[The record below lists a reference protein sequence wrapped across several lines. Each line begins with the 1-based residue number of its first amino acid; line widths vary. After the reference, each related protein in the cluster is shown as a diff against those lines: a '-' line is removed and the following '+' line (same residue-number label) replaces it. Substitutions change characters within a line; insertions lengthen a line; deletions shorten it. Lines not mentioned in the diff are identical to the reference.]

1 MAGDQSVW
9 AEGEVDSSGAERG
22 QLGLEEGVGIGEEV
36 GWPKAGETVEYDIGG
51 CVEARSGEGEDVGLW
66 GVGVEGETEQEEEDD
81 AAEEDV
87 QGPAGGGGERSG
99 GRSTGD
105 RDAQTPVGGDQAWEE
120 DWTEEDEEGLDAI
133 RGLDMGE
140 TMRRWCTYVPQEI
153 AIAIFAARFS
163 SSTSFGRD
171 ISATQ
176 CWMLSWRVGSVK
188 VSSSALYSRWVF
200 VCRTSTLQLV

>member
-9 AEGEVDSSGAERG
+9 AEGEVDSSGAEGG

-36 GWPKAGETVEYDIGG
+36 GWPKTGETVEDDIGG
-51 CVEARSGEGEDVGLW
+51 CVQARSGEREDVGLW

-105 RDAQTPVGGDQAWEE
+105 RDAQTAIGGDQAWEE
-120 DWTEEDEEGLDAI
+120 DWTEEDEEGLDTI

-140 TMRRWCTYVPQEI
+140 TMR
-153 AIAIFAARFS
+153 S
-163 SSTSFGRD
+163 
-171 ISATQ
+171 
-176 CWMLSWRVGSVK
+176 
-188 VSSSALYSRWVF
+188 
-200 VCRTSTLQLV
+200 